1 MPPDR
6 ILNELE
12 ILRRNIQE
20 MQAQLQSAYVRIG
33 ELTADLQDTRRQKS
47 DAQMLHEDKI
57 FDQQLNPVAYIGEVK
72 DESF

>member
-47 DAQMLHEDKI
+47 DAQLLHADTI